1 MQGGRRH
8 RGGKALV
15 KCKTILIFAAACL
28 LHLPVSLQGRQGL
41 ASAGSAT
48 RILASKSCGYVDSNQ
63 CRISKR
69 LVMALRGG
77 SGRRKRLDW
86 QSPRKHTDYASE
98 PSDEWNPDSGESEPH
113 PLNNIVFV
121 FCKPSN
127 HFR

>member
-15 KCKTILIFAAACL
+15 KCNTILLFAAACL
-28 LHLPVSLQGRQGL
+28 LHLPVSLQGRQGSV
-41 ASAGSAT
+41 SAGSAT
-48 RILASKSCGYVDSNQ
+48 RILASKGCGYVDSNQ

-77 SGRRKRLDW
+77 AGRRKRLDW

-98 PSDEWNPDSGESEPH
+98 SSDEWNPDSGESEPPIQQH
-113 PLNNIVFV
+113 CLCF

-127 HFR
+127 HFL